1 MNTDKLIK
9 MLSDYLQ
16 LLQQQESDDEQ
27 ITNVK
32 LMIWAIEDD
41 LKLRQFLNNLPA
53 SNGTVLNFV

>member
-16 LLQQQESDDEQ
+16 LLQSQEADDDQ
-27 ITNVK
+27 IINVK

-53 SNGTVLNFV
+53 SNRYYRR

>member
-9 MLSDYLQ
+9 ILSDYLQ
-16 LLQQQESDDEQ
+16 LLQSQEADDDQ

-53 SNGTVLNFV
+53 SNRYYRR

>member
-16 LLQQQESDDEQ
+16 LLQSQEADDDQ

-53 SNGTVLNFV
+53 SNRYYRR

>member
-1 MNTDKLIK
+1 MNTDRLIK

-16 LLQQQESDDEQ
+16 LLQQQDADDIL
-27 ITNVK
+27 ITEVK

-53 SNGTVLNFV
+53 SNRYYRR

>member
-9 MLSDYLQ
+9 ILSDYLQ
-16 LLQQQESDDEQ
+16 LLQSQEADDDQ

-53 SNGTVLNFV
+53 SNRDYRR

>member
-16 LLQQQESDDEQ
+16 LLQSQKADDDQ

-53 SNGTVLNFV
+53 SNRYYRR